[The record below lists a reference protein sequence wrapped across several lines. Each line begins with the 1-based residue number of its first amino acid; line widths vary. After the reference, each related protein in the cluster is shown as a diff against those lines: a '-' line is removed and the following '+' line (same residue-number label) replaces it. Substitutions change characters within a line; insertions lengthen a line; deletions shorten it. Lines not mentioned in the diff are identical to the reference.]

1 MLMVR
6 LDNDVS
12 LAHSVPLQARSQQMF
27 CLQNTQRVVCAEG
40 NGSGPRGRKQE
51 TAFGYWS
58 VSGATKLRLKRSTEQ
73 RLCGPTRGAAKKM
86 GVDHKVVN
94 RLMYMADHDIVLI
107 DWTRHRG
114 PFAFKNSNSVT
125 DSYLPYCLD
134 LCNLQQTLSQT
145 VSERKLNQAQQMLR
159 LELGGCFTT
168 AAVRQQL

>member
-1 MLMVR
+1 MYPLHTPFPCRHARNRCFACKTLSEWSVQRGMARV
-6 LDNDVS
+6 LENVS
-12 LAHSVPLQARSQQMF
+12 KKQLLAI
-27 CLQNTQRVVCAEG
+27 G
-40 NGSGPRGRKQE
+40 
-51 TAFGYWS
+51 S